1 MHLDKKLVKRA
12 IKIMDMALFVV
23 YVEALLAIV
32 FVGILVARAY
42 HLLGCSR

>member
-1 MHLDKKLVKRA
+1 MHLDKKLVKKA
-12 IKIMDMALFVV
+12 NKILEMALFVV

-42 HLLGCSR
+42 HLVGCSR